1 MEYQMVPL
9 SKHGSG
15 NQLPISIQRLKHMY
29 GTCTYM
35 HVSYNS
41 YYKNNSG
48 IIRSS
53 NTKKISEVHGY
64 KNDEES

>member
-1 MEYQMVPL
+1 MEYQMVLL

-15 NQLPISIQRLKHMY
+15 NQLSISIQRLKHMY
-29 GTCTYM
+29 GICTYM
-35 HVSYNS
+35 HVSLIHI
-41 YYKNNSG
+41 KNNSG